1 MSRRFGSDK
10 AMARIDGVTLLDHV
24 HAALQPQVDDIVLCG
39 RSWLEWTSIPDV
51 PGPGLGPL
59 GAWPRPWNMAAV
71 TASTLF

>member
-24 HAALQPQVDDIVLCG
+24 HAALLPQVDDIVLCG
-39 RSWLEWTSIPDV
+39 RGGWS
-51 PGPGLGPL
+51 GPPSRTCRARALGRW